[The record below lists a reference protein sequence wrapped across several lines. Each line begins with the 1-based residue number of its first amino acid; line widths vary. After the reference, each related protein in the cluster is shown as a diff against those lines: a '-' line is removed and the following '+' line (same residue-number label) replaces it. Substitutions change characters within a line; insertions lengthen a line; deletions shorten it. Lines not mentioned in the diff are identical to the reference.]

1 MYGGIIHILENLK
14 VKNIIT
20 SKQKQNNEYLD
31 RVLEIAQDKMINVIV
46 VKAGDKIKLDSKTY
60 FDILWPDSNLI
71 QENSTNNNSIVANII
86 FNDFKMLFTG
96 DIEQISENKIVQ
108 KYQGTNKLK
117 SSILKIAHH
126 GSKTSTTQEFLNSV
140 KPKIALIG
148 VGINNKFDH
157 PNLEVLERLY
167 KCDSRIYRT
176 DQNGEVKIIVNERG
190 IIKIKKTY
198 RLKVMYKNTN
208 STNNKKK

>member
-148 VGINNKFDH
+148 VGINNKFNH